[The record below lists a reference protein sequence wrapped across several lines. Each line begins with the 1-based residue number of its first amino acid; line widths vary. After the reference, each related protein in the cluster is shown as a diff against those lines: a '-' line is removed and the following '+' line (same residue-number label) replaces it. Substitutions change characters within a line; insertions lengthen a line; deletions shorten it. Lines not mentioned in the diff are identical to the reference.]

1 MCLQSAK
8 ALDSRH
14 RNYYIQL
21 LWTFFAPVAPPL
33 LMLWLWAR
41 INSYFEHHHIPFPDC
56 FPEHERKWL
65 APARDLYNV
74 CRAYSCIALASLAA
88 CAALCTKQDTI
99 LALMVPPV
107 FYCSMLILLVMPVN
121 VLRKGS
127 RLFLVQTLFRVL
139 VPLQTVSWA
148 DFLLADMLTSLAKSS
163 SDISRSTC
171 LMLHGEPSS
180 CRFPVL
186 QEVQ

>member
-1 MCLQSAK
+1 
-8 ALDSRH
+8 
-14 RNYYIQL
+14 
-21 LWTFFAPVAPPL
+21 
-33 LMLWLWAR
+33 
-41 INSYFEHHHIPFPDC
+41 
-56 FPEHERKWL
+56 
-65 APARDLYNV
+65 
-74 CRAYSCIALASLAA
+74 
-88 CAALCTKQDTI
+88 
-99 LALMVPPV
+99 MVPPV